1 MNEVQFIAT
10 TAFLARFSCLWL
22 PFISTVKKF
31 PAEKKFLR
39 DEDVEETVGERLSQ
53 VFAKESMYD
62 AIIALMRYIGI

>member
-10 TAFLARFSCLWL
+10 SAFLARFSCLWL

-39 DEDVEETVGERLSQ
+39 DEDVEETAGEYLLR
-53 VFAKESMYD
+53 VFAKKSMT
-62 AIIALMRYIGI
+62 L